1 MTDKVLQW
9 IDDICLE
16 FPQLNKEITK
26 QYILNPMSKIAFFEE
41 DGIEKGVVCFVETIS
56 FLGKK
61 EFLELF
67 FYLKPQYRNLK
78 TLNNL
83 LKFFE
88 DLAKDCDI
96 IKIGA
101 NILFKDDKFIKFL
114 ERKGYKHDT
123 LYKQLR

>member
-1 MTDKVLQW
+1 MTDKILQW
-9 IDDICLE
+9 IDDVCFE
-16 FPQLNKEITK
+16 FPQLNKEISK
-26 QYILNPMSKIAFFEE
+26 QYILNPMSQIVFFNE
-41 DGIEKGVVCFVETIS
+41 DGIDKGVICYIETIG
-56 FLGKK
+56 FFGKK

-83 LKFFE
+83 LNFFE